1 MIDPVNCVRY
11 ILSEDIDSL
20 NLKLITRLSER
31 FPGIFLIHRQS
42 DMNHNRVSTRLTLFH
57 HHWGPTV
64 LMELLPL
71 NQEQTLL
78 LIPAPPD
85 PGLEDVS
92 SYETKILEN
101 ILNSSASI
109 RLARL
114 DGNDVRALTLIRT
127 ALREQR
133 HHCWMQIQS
142 ELIRSLGLIIYEG
155 DPVELIR
162 DIPNGNRDIDQG
174 EFIPSQ
180 DESLVLD
187 LWAKGYTAKQIAL
200 RTGRTEKTILN
211 RLTLMRKTY
220 GEYLVPRRR
229 VTSGL

>member
-1 MIDPVNCVRY
+1 MIDPLNCVRY
-11 ILSEDIDSL
+11 ILSEDIDSF

-31 FPGIFLIHRQS
+31 FPGIFLIHRES
-42 DMNHNRVSTRLTLFH
+42 DINHNRVSTLLTLFH

-71 NQEQTLL
+71 NQAQTLI

-85 PGLEDVS
+85 PDLEDVS
-92 SYETKILEN
+92 SYENKILEN
-101 ILNSSASI
+101 LLDTSASI
-109 RLARL
+109 RLARV
-114 DGNDVRALTLIRT
+114 DGNDVRALALIRT

-142 ELIRSLGLIIYEG
+142 ELIRSLRLKIYEG
-155 DPVELIR
+155 DPIELVR
-162 DIPNGNRDIDQG
+162 DILNINRDIDQG
-174 EFIPSQ
+174 DIVPSQ

-200 RTGRTEKTILN
+200 RIGRTEKTILN
-211 RLTLMRKTY
+211 RVTQMRKTY
-220 GEYLVPRRR
+220 GEQLVPRRKMA
-229 VTSGL
+229 